1 MVCSFGATMRSAL
14 NFDWIDERLAV
25 GGRFPMEAAEQLAR
39 REGIGA
45 VVDLR
50 VECCDDASVLRVH
63 GVEFLHLPT
72 EDGCAIAPSMIDQG
86 VEWVRA
92 RLERETRVLI
102 HCEHGIGRSV
112 LLALCT
118 LVAGGVAPL
127 DAMNRIKSARPVV
140 SPAPE
145 QLEAFR
151 TWVKRYHR
159 RSGARIEVPSLDA
172 LAWVANAH
180 LRTTG
185 GF

>member
-1 MVCSFGATMRSAL
+1 MPSPL

-45 VVDLR
+45 IVDLR
-50 VECCDDASVLRVH
+50 VESRDDEAMLRVH
-63 GVEFLHLPT
+63 GLQFLHLPT
-72 EDGCAIAPSMIDQG
+72 EDCCAIAPQMIDDG

-92 RLERETRVLI
+92 RLDGGIRVLV
-102 HCEHGIGRSV
+102 HCEHGIGRSA

-118 LVAGGVAPL
+118 LVAAGTGPL
-127 DAMNRIKSARPVV
+127 DAMHRLKAARPVV

-151 TWVKRYHR
+151 TWVGRHR
-159 RSGARIEVPSLDA
+159 QRTGAGIEVPSFDA
-172 LAWVANAH
+172 LARVAYAH

-185 GF
+185 